1 MKGRER
7 LPELLV
13 PAGGREQL
21 EAAILYGADAVY
33 MGGPELSLRT
43 ACEGFSGEELGL
55 AVADAHTAGVRVYY
69 CLNAMPYDAQ
79 LSAVEAALER
89 LPEMGVDGLIA
100 ADPGTSKFSSE
111 NSPQSHQR

>member
-1 MKGRER
+1 M
-7 LPELLV
+7 
-13 PAGGREQL
+13 

-100 ADPGTSKFSSE
+100 AGEETLPVSAAAFVHTSPFRK
-111 NSPQSHQR
+111 RRCCGVLA

>member
-1 MKGRER
+1 MKERER

-21 EAAILYGADAVY
+21 ESAILYGADAVY

-79 LSAVEAALER
+79 LPAVEAVLALVFPATSVMWRR
-89 LPEMGVDGLIA
+89 LLRLATSVLSWPLIC
-100 ADPGTSKFSSE
+100 
-111 NSPQSHQR
+111 

>member
-1 MKGRER
+1 MKERER

-21 EAAILYGADAVY
+21 ESAILYGADAVY

-69 CLNAMPYDAQ
+69 CLNASHMTRNCPPWKPCWSVCPGWAWTA
-79 LSAVEAALER
+79 S
-89 LPEMGVDGLIA
+89 LPLIPA
-100 ADPGTSKFSSE
+100 
-111 NSPQSHQR
+111 

>member
-1 MKGRER
+1 MKERER

-21 EAAILYGADAVY
+21 ESAILYGADAVY

-69 CLNAMPYDAQ
+69 CLNGWAWTA
-79 LSAVEAALER
+79 S
-89 LPEMGVDGLIA
+89 LPLIPA
-100 ADPGTSKFSSE
+100 
-111 NSPQSHQR
+111 

>member
-1 MKGRER
+1 MKEKAQ

-43 ACEGFSGEELGL
+43 ACEGFSGEELAL
-55 AVADAHTAGVRVYY
+55 AVADAHAAGENGSE
-69 CLNAMPYDAQ
+69 LNSR
-79 LSAVEAALER
+79 LRER
-89 LPEMGVDGLIA
+89 TLRGFFRLCHTI
-100 ADPGTSKFSSE
+100 
-111 NSPQSHQR
+111 

>member
-1 MKGRER
+1 MKERER

-21 EAAILYGADAVY
+21 ESAILYGADAVY

-69 CLNAMPYDAQ
+69 CLNARRGSRVGAF
-79 LSAVEAALER
+79 AR
-89 LPEMGVDGLIA
+89 DGRGR
-100 ADPGTSKFSSE
+100 P
-111 NSPQSHQR
+111 HCR